1 MNNDDV
7 KSGLFMMI
15 LNTVNAGEED
25 TIWWTTAAA
34 IVGTEK
40 EGESEG
46 PRDWITTR
54 LIAKL
59 CRQIFT
65 VSLGIRNRKH
75 HSSAEGLQLLPED
88 YTSDLLDSD
97 MILI

>member
-25 TIWWTTAAA
+25 TIWWTTAA

-40 EGESEG
+40 EEESEG
-46 PRDWITTR
+46 QRDWITIR

-65 VSLGIRNRKH
+65 VSRGIRNRKH

-88 YTSDLLDSD
+88 NNSDLLDSE